1 MVRLDKFLCDCNI
14 GTRSQIKDYVRQ
26 GLVTVNG
33 IIVKKPDL
41 KIHENNDNV
50 ALRGES
56 CTYKKYAYYMLH
68 KPVGVVSAT
77 TDNTADTVL
86 SLMTDVKDK
95 NLFPVGRL
103 DKDTTGLLL
112 ITNDGDLSH
121 RMLSPKKHVDKT
133 YLVGIRNPLTPEDK
147 TRLEQG
153 VDIGD
158 DKITLPAVVSFPAK
172 VTEGSEQIL
181 LTIQEGR
188 FHQVKRMLQAV
199 GNEVVTLKRVSF
211 GPLTLD
217 VNLAPGQYRELTGQ
231 EVEAC
236 MKC

>member
-14 GTRSQIKDYVRQ
+14 GTRTRVKDYIRQ
-26 GLVTVNG
+26 GQVTVNG
-33 IIVKKPDL
+33 SIVKKPDM
-41 KIHENNDNV
+41 KIDENNDQIT
-50 ALRGES
+50 LHGES
-56 CTYKKYAYYMLH
+56 CIFRKYAYYMLH
-68 KPVGVVSAT
+68 KPAGVVSAT

-86 SLMTDVKDK
+86 TLLKDVKDK

-133 YLVGIRNPLTPEDK
+133 YLVGLREPLTEEAK

-158 DKITLPAVVSFPAK
+158 EKLTLPTVISFPAH
-172 VTEGSEQIL
+172 VTENAIQIL
-181 LTIQEGR
+181 LTIHEGR

-217 VNLAPGQYRELTGQ
+217 TDLAPGRYRELTKQ

>member
-1 MVRLDKFLCDCNI
+1 MVRLDKFLCDCNM
-14 GTRSQIKDYVRQ
+14 GSRSQVKDHVRK
-26 GLVTVNG
+26 GHVTVNG
-33 IIVKKPDL
+33 IVEKNADR
-41 KIHENNDNV
+41 KIDENSDRIE
-50 ALRGES
+50 LSGMS
-56 CTYKKYAYYMLH
+56 CSYRKYAYFMLN
-68 KPVGVVSAT
+68 KPAGVVSAT
-77 TDNTADTVL
+77 TDNIADTVL
-86 SLMTDVKDK
+86 SLLKGVNDK

-133 YLVGIRNPLTPEDK
+133 YLADIREPLTDEAK
-147 TRLEQG
+147 IILEQG

-158 DKITLPAVVSFPAK
+158 EKFTLPAK
-172 VTEGSEQIL
+172 VDQLSSSQIL
-181 LTIQEGR
+181 LTIHEGR

-199 GNEVVTLKRVSF
+199 GNEVISLQRISF
-211 GPLTLD
+211 GPLRLD
-217 VNLAPGQYRELTGQ
+217 PGLSPGQYRELTKQ

>member
-1 MVRLDKFLCDCNI
+1 MVRLDKFLCDCNM
-14 GTRSQIKDYVRQ
+14 GTRSQIKDYIRQ
-26 GLVTVNG
+26 GLVSVNG
-33 IIVKKPDL
+33 IIVKKPEL
-41 KIHENNDNV
+41 KIHESNDNV
-50 ALRGES
+50 TLRGES
-56 CTYKKYAYYMLH
+56 CTFKKYAYYMLY
-68 KPVGVVSAT
+68 KPAGVVSAT
-77 TDNTADTVL
+77 TDNTADTVI
-86 SLMTDVKDK
+86 SLLADVKDK

-121 RMLSPKKHVDKT
+121 HMLSPKKHVDKT
-133 YLVGIRNPLTPEDK
+133 YLVGIRNPLTLEDK

-158 DKITLPAVVSFPAK
+158 EKITLPAVVSFPNQ
-172 VTEGSEQIL
+172 VTEECAQIL
-181 LTIQEGR
+181 LTIHEGR

-199 GNEVVTLKRVSF
+199 DNEVVTLKRVSF

-217 VNLAPGQYRELTGQ
+217 VSLAPGQYRELNEQ

>member
-1 MVRLDKFLCDCNI
+1 MVRLDKFLCDCNM
-14 GTRSQIKDYVRQ
+14 GTRSQIKDYIRLGQVS
-26 GLVTVNG
+26 VNG

-68 KPVGVVSAT
+68 KPAGVVSAT

-86 SLMTDVKDK
+86 SLLTDVKDR

-133 YLVGIRNPLTPEDK
+133 YLVGIRKPLSVEDK

-158 DKITLPAVVSFPAK
+158 EKLTLPAVVSFPAQ
-172 VTEGSEQIL
+172 VTEQSTQIL
-181 LTIQEGR
+181 LTIHEGR
-188 FHQVKRMLQAV
+188 FHQVKRMLKAV
-199 GNEVVTLKRVSF
+199 ENEVVTLKRVSF

-217 VNLAPGQYRELTGQ
+217 ACLEPGQYRELTRQ
-231 EVEAC
+231 EVETC